1 LRLESQVIISDD
13 IEKTILELET
23 LVVDESIV
31 KIVQEN
37 NFLVEDVKEAISKA
51 YMTSDNKTIIVLGAK
66 LFSDVVQN
74 RLLKI
79 VEEPPKNKE
88 FIIITKN
95 KSTILETI
103 TSRLPINTISYH
115 NENIDIELDIDN
127 LSLDLVYM
135 FVQKHK
141 RSNNKDAQ
149 ILIQEITKRAISS
162 NLYNI
167 DKSALKIFSD
177 SFLALDL
184 GSPSPFVLSTLLIKL
199 LKIKKR

>member
-1 LRLESQVIISDD
+1 MRLESQVIISDD

>member
-1 LRLESQVIISDD
+1 LKLESQVIISDD
-13 IEKTILELET
+13 IDKTILELEN
-23 LVVDESIV
+23 LAVDETIV
-31 KIVQEN
+31 KIIQEK
-37 NFLVEDVKEAISKA
+37 NFLVEDVKLAISKA
-51 YMTSDNKTIIVLGAK
+51 YMTSDNKTIIILGAK
-66 LFSDVVQN
+66 VFSDVVQN

-88 FIIITKN
+88 FIIITEN

-103 TSRLPINTISYH
+103 TSRLPINIISYH

-141 RSNNKDAQ
+141 RSNNKDTQ

-162 NLYNI
+162 DRYDI
-167 DKSALKIFSD
+167 DKSALDIFSN
-177 SFLALDL
+177 SFIALDL

-199 LKIKKR
+199 LKIQKR